1 MKKKIINQP
10 INLTKSGDF
19 GRFLGGPALLKLP
32 FGVTET
38 PERQDTQREEA

>member
-32 FGVTET
+32 SGVTEAADMK
-38 PERQDTQREEA
+38 DTQREEA